1 MPDAIQLI
9 AFDAA
14 VAWIEQSSSREL
26 AEIPSEERCGVPP
39 LATLRKGAVEIEL
52 RFDRLPRDAFFEILE
67 ITGKY
72 ARSLGELRPAFA
84 GCSFLADV
92 HGALQRS
99 RDPSVPPPLKITLGF
114 DPRGGG
120 KLSFGRAGLLL
131 QEELNCV
138 MDVWRKLV
146 RRPAPRVVASPE
158 DAPLLLSCEQIA
170 ERLDRTSE
178 AELAAAPST
187 SHQGRAPQVSYRKGT
202 LAIVLELDVLP
213 RDSFLPVM
221 EILSR
226 YMRSFSSFMPSA
238 WGCSVVCDTLSALQR
253 KPPRTGSASTPLPA
267 PFKVSFSF
275 DLRGGGKVSFEK
287 DSLLMEE
294 ELLCVLEVWR
304 RLAIRQGSAATG
316 TTRDP
321 RLALAELGAIVF
333 DPEPGSSDVIAGYEN
348 VKQEI
353 SRTVILPLLN
363 PALFLQVAQ
372 LTREN
377 PRPNLPRAVLFE
389 GPPGT
394 GKTTMARA
402 LASEAGVPLV
412 YVPVE
417 SIMSKWYGESER
429 RLDGIFDRSAR
440 LPRSIVFL
448 DEIDAFAGSRE
459 APIHEASRRILSV
472 LLRQLQGLVVTPNLI
487 VIGATNRGA
496 DLDPALSS
504 RFARTIQFPLPDH
517 AARVAILNR
526 YARQLS
532 PADLDR
538 LAAATEGASGRT
550 LEDTCSAAERAWC
563 GHLLD
568 SRAAI
573 SAPPLESYLAALP
586 TFNPR

>member
-1 MPDAIQLI
+1 MTDAIQLI

-14 VAWIEQSSSREL
+14 IAWIEQLSSREL
-26 AEIPSEERCGVPP
+26 AEIPSEERCGGPP
-39 LATLRKGAVEIEL
+39 LGTLRKGSLEIEL

-84 GCSFLADV
+84 GCTFLADV
-92 HGALQRS
+92 HTALQRS
-99 RDPSVPPPLKITLGF
+99 RDPNVPPPFRVALGF

-120 KLSFGRAGLLL
+120 KVSFGRVGLFL

-146 RRPAPRVVASPE
+146 RRPPPVVAASQD
-158 DAPLLLSCEQIA
+158 DAPILLSYEQIA
-170 ERLDRTSE
+170 ERLDRTAA
-178 AELAAAPST
+178 AELAGAPST
-187 SHQGRAPQVSYRKGT
+187 SHNGRAPAVSYRKGT
-202 LAIVLELDVLP
+202 LCVVLELDVLP

-221 EILSR
+221 EVLSR
-226 YMRSFSSFMPSA
+226 YMRTFSSFAPSA

-267 PFKVSFSF
+267 PFKVTFTF
-275 DLRGGGKVSFEK
+275 DLRGGGKVTFEK

-304 RLAIRQGSAATG
+304 KLAIRQSSAAG
-316 TTRDP
+316 TVRDP
-321 RLALAELGAIVF
+321 RLALGDLGAIVF
-333 DPEPGSSDVIAGYEN
+333 DPQPEPPNAIAGYEA

-353 SRTVILPLLN
+353 RRTVILPLLD
-363 PALFLQVAQ
+363 PAPYLEVAR
-372 LTREN
+372 LTRGD

-402 LASEAGVPLV
+402 LASEASVPLV

-429 RLDGIFDRSAR
+429 RLDGIFDRAAL

-472 LLRQLQGLVVTPNLI
+472 LLRQLQGLVVTSNLI

-517 AARVAILNR
+517 AARVAIVAR
-526 YARQLS
+526 YAQQLS
-532 PADLDR
+532 PSDLDR

-563 GHLLD
+563 SHLID
-568 SRAAI
+568 SQ
-573 SAPPLESYLAALP
+573 SPVTAPPLEAYLAALP
-586 TFNPR
+586 TLSPR